1 MFFFSTNDN
10 LGLRLVVYYLRHE
23 MYSFENTKIIHLLQ
37 LTGKDGFTVE
47 TFSKRYID
55 FENKDCPF
63 RINGHLSLEQ
73 FLRSMPDIGE

>member
-1 MFFFSTNDN
+1 MNIN
-10 LGLRLVVYYLRHE
+10 
-23 MYSFENTKIIHLLQ
+23 IINVLQ

-47 TFSKRYID
+47 AFSKRYKE

-73 FLRSMPDIGE
+73 FLKSIPDVGK